1 VGIGDKQATKLRELA
16 QQHVEEPVVSAAIFL
31 RKGETA
37 SRTIGAFARGAS
49 LHKWAE
55 SMERAPDFPAQTL
68 VALTD
73 DKMCL
78 FEAKGGFSWKVKKP
92 LGKYAYGSFQ
102 ATDAGSGA
110 LTRFLTLTFLDGHVA
125 ELETQVSGAQKW
137 QGEVLDE
144 LVARSGSP
152 LSEEAT

>member
-1 VGIGDKQATKLRELA
+1 MGLGDKQAAKLRDLA
-16 QQHVEEPVVSAAIFL
+16 QEHVDEPVVAAGIFL

-37 SRTIGAFARGAS
+37 SRTIGAFAPGAS

-73 DKMCL
+73 TEMCL

-92 LGKYAYGSFQ
+92 LGRYAYGSFQ
-102 ATDAGSGA
+102 AADGGTGK
-110 LTRFLTLTFLDGHVA
+110 LTRFLTLTFLDGQTA
-125 ELETQVSGAQKW
+125 ELETQVSGAQKF
-137 QGEVLDE
+137 QGEVVDE
-144 LVARSGSP
+144 LVARSGAG
-152 LSEEAT
+152 LAEGE